1 MSNRL
6 YAKDRIDIVPEVE
19 GSEPFDNHRIIQR
32 AEIQRGE
39 ELARLVRVLWRA
51 ARTVG
56 QRLFRS
62 PARGRDAE
70 LVELND
76 HILADI
82 GVTRYQIPSFV
93 ASEIAAARE
102 VANRTR
108 HLRGPAHAA

>member
-6 YAKDRIDIVPEVE
+6 NAKDRIDIVPEVE
-19 GSEPFDNHRIIQR
+19 GSEPFDHLRIIQR

-39 ELARLVRVLWRA
+39 ELARLVGVLWRA

-70 LVELND
+70 LTELND
-76 HILADI
+76 HILTDI
-82 GVTRYQIPSFV
+82 GATRYQVPRFV
-93 ASEIAAARE
+93 AAEIAAARE

-108 HLRGPAHAA
+108 HLRGSAHAA